1 MERIAVRQAT
11 GADHAHIVDLLARSW
26 GSTTVIAHGVTYD
39 AATLPALVAERRG
52 RLAGLLTYAIEGDA
66 FEVVSIDAV
75 VRSAG
80 AGTVLLEAAAGLAE
94 RAGLRRLWLVTT
106 NDNLDAL
113 RFYQR
118 RGMRLVRV
126 SPGAVD
132 ESRKV
137 KPGIPLVGDFG
148 IAIHDELTLEMR
160 LPRAAPH
167 H

>member
-1 MERIAVRQAT
+1 MDRIDVRQAT
-11 GADHAHIVDLLARSW
+11 AADHSRIVDLLARSW
-26 GSTTVIAHGVTYD
+26 GSTTVVGHGVVYD
-39 AATLPALVAERRG
+39 AATLPALLAERRG
-52 RLAGLLTYAIEGDA
+52 RLAGLLTYAIGSDD

-75 VRSAG
+75 VKSAG
-80 AGTVLLEAAAGLAE
+80 VGTVLLAAAAEHAE

-118 RGMRLVRV
+118 RGLRLVRV
-126 SPGAVD
+126 TPGGVD
-132 ESRKV
+132 ESRRI

-148 IAIHDELTLEMR
+148 IEIHDELTLEMR
-160 LPRAAPH
+160 LPRPTPH

>member
-1 MERIAVRQAT
+1 MDRIDVRQAT
-11 GADHAHIVDLLARSW
+11 AADHSRIVDVLSRSW

-39 AATLPALVAERRG
+39 AATLPALLAERRG

-66 FEVVSIDAV
+66 FEVVSLDAV
-75 VRSAG
+75 VRRAG
-80 AGTVLLEAAAGLAE
+80 AGTVLLEAAAEQAE

-106 NDNLDAL
+106 NDNMDGL

-126 SPGAVD
+126 TPGAVD
-132 ESRKV
+132 ESRKI
-137 KPGIPLVGDFG
+137 KPSIPLIGDFD
-148 IAIHDELTLEMR
+148 IEIHDELTLEMR
-160 LPRAAPH
+160 LPRPKPH